1 MKKITLLLTAA
12 IFSTTLCMAQ
22 QKPERKQMSIE
33 QRTEKMVSAL
43 QLDDKQAKELKELN
57 EKYADVLQRPER
69 PHGKGHF
76 GGPRGQR
83 PPQMKQDGD
92 NNTQERP
99 QMKESHQGKP
109 DRPQMSEEERE
120 KMREKMTEYRKQRE
134 EYQKELQGI
143 LTETQYKKY
152 QKMQSHH
159 GGGKGHHKGMHQKKN
174 NNE

>member
-1 MKKITLLLTAA
+1 MKKFILLLTAA

-33 QRTEKMVSAL
+33 QRTEKMISAL
-43 QLDDKQAKELKELN
+43 QLDDKQAKELKKLN

-69 PHGKGHF
+69 P
-76 GGPRGQR
+76 
-83 PPQMKQDGD
+83 
-92 NNTQERP
+92 
-99 QMKESHQGKP
+99 QMKEGHQGKT

-120 KMREKMTEYRKQRE
+120 KMRKKMTEYRKQRE
-134 EYQKELQGI
+134 EYQKELQDI